1 MRFAASSLLLL
12 AALAASPA
20 HAEQDASVGKK
31 LDQLELKYDVD
42 KDGDYK
48 ITMDMGSNRTQL
60 VLVRSAIED
69 YNGMRIREVWSPGYS
84 GDGPI
89 PGNIANR
96 LLEHS
101 NQVKLGGWVNMDGM
115 GVFVVKLPADASAG
129 DLGLAIAMSAKS
141 ADKMEEELTGSKD
154 AL

>member
-1 MRFAASSLLLL
+1 MRFAATSLLLL
-12 AALAASPA
+12 AALAAAPA

-48 ITMDMGSNRTQL
+48 ITMDMGNNRTQL
-60 VLVRSAIED
+60 VLVRSSVED

-84 GDGPI
+84 GDGAI
-89 PGNIANR
+89 PANIATR
-96 LLEHS
+96 LLENS
-101 NQVKLGGWVNMDGM
+101 NEVKWGGWVSMEGM
-115 GVFVVKLPADASAG
+115 GVFVVKMPADASAG
-129 DLGLAIAMSAKS
+129 DLGLAIAMAAKS
-141 ADKMEEELTGSKD
+141 ADKMEQELTGSKD

>member
-1 MRFAASSLLLL
+1 MRFAATSLLLL
-12 AALAASPA
+12 AGLAATPA

-31 LDQLELKYDVD
+31 LDQLGLKYEVD

-48 ITMDMGSNRTQL
+48 VTMDMGNNRTQL
-60 VLVRSAIED
+60 VLVRSAVEE

-96 LLEHS
+96 LLENS
-101 NQVKLGGWVNMDGM
+101 NQVKLGGWVSMDGM
-115 GVFVVKLPADASAG
+115 AVFVVKLPAEAGAG
-129 DLGLAIAMSAKS
+129 DIGSAIAMSAKS
-141 ADKMEEELTGSKD
+141 ADKMEEELTGTKD